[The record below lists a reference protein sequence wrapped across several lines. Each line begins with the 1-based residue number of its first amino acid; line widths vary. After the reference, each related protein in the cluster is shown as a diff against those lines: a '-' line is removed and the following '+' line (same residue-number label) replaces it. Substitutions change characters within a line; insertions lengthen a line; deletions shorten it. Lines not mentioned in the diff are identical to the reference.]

1 MEPSRA
7 LSATDAINSFANDM
21 LEDCEISSI
30 QWIWIDSTETDVST
44 LRSDTMGVF
53 ECALVTCL
61 TCLEI
66 FHVCVI

>member
-7 LSATDAINSFANDM
+7 LSTTDAINSFANDM

-30 QWIWIDSTETDVST
+30 QWIWIDSTETDVSI
-44 LRSDTMGVF
+44 LRSDTLGVF
-53 ECALVTCL
+53 GCTLVTCL